1 MEHSLQELM
10 RNARAE
16 ENTFLYMLHE
26 EARFDQLLFWRYVNS
41 IMELTRLT
49 ADQPLNREAA
59 GAVSFTYSK
68 IMEYLQ
74 WHHSDSDVYEIEH
87 FPYVNAHHIVS
98 LLGEVVNGFYQGIV
112 PDESHFDEHFP
123 NPAFAGILANEQ
135 PAILQLGYYKQETN
149 VHALGFR
156 EEDGT
161 YQIMLN
167 EEDDRDLVDSKL
179 SRREVEGT
187 YLFHAPDASSAHQL
201 FHEWVMSTY
210 APYRSALNR
219 S

>member
-16 ENTFLYMLHE
+16 ENTFIYMLHE
-26 EARFDQLLFWRYVNS
+26 EARFDQSLFWRYVNS

-49 ADQPLNREAA
+49 ADQPLSREAA

-87 FPYVNAHHIVS
+87 FPYVYAHHIVS

-112 PDESHFDEHFP
+112 PDESCFDEDFP
-123 NPAFAGILANEQ
+123 NPAFAGMVANEQ
-135 PAILQLGYYKQETN
+135 SAILQLGYYKQETN
-149 VHALGFR
+149 VHALGFL